1 MEQEAEDTRVVQ
13 ELRSKTK
20 TYGGVGDCGNSGV
33 SFVTET
39 QRKERQM
46 LLESSEKT
54 GGAAEEAVDSGPANN
69 TGTRC
74 EEPREEKGSIRNM
87 LTGCGYLHHTWSVYS
102 MAGALLSTFAD
113 VAKLLPPF
121 HK

>member
-1 MEQEAEDTRVVQ
+1 M
-13 ELRSKTK
+13 
-20 TYGGVGDCGNSGV
+20 
-33 SFVTET
+33 
-39 QRKERQM
+39 
-46 LLESSEKT
+46 
-54 GGAAEEAVDSGPANN
+54 DSGPAKN
-69 TGTRC
+69 TGMRC

>member
-46 LLESSEKT
+46 LLESSERRLEGLLRK
-54 GGAAEEAVDSGPANN
+54 SGLWPCKEH
-69 TGTRC
+69 RD
-74 EEPREEKGSIRNM
+74 E
-87 LTGCGYLHHTWSVYS
+87 V
-102 MAGALLSTFAD
+102 
-113 VAKLLPPF
+113 
-121 HK
+121 